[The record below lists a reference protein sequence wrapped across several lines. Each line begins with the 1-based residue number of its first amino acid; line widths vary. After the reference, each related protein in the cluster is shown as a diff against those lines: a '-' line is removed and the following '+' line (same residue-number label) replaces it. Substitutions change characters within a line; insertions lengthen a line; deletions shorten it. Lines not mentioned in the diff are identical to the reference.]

1 MAKKKNIK
9 GAGRHKLPVDQKKK
23 GIRISI
29 EEFKIEANG
38 GVEACQSEGF
48 KFLTDRAIA
57 LLAVKKAIGKTK
69 S

>member
-1 MAKKKNIK
+1 MAKKKNPK
-9 GAGRHKLPVDQKKK
+9 NAGAKKKPVDQIKS
-23 GIRISI
+23 GVRISI
-29 EEFKIEANG
+29 ENYKIEANG

-57 LLAVKKAIGKTK
+57 LLAVKKAVGKTK